1 MWNFLSASFSP
12 SLVQLAMSRIFRNKP
27 SSAQASKAHLVYFW
41 YFFLPLYCCFQESF
55 CHIYLHLSIYSM
67 HACTIVIH
75 FVYYCSVH
83 YIALNLPYELNL
95 YIRRRIANMWCIN
108 VAVALRLFVSGIQ
121 SSQFTSCC
129 HFSRASIYLKNTS
142 FVITLCAAA
151 LTQQGKWSSKTR
163 RDSPF
168 PLRIL
173 F

>member
-1 MWNFLSASFSP
+1 MHRLRRLTLFISDTSSSLSI
-12 SLVQLAMSRIFRNKP
+12 VVSRKV
-27 SSAQASKAHLVYFW
+27 SATSIY
-41 YFFLPLYCCFQESF
+41 
-55 CHIYLHLSIYSM
+55 IYLSTVCMLVLLLFILS
-67 HACTIVIH
+67 TIVQCIN
-75 FVYYCSVH
+75 
-83 YIALNLPYELNL
+83 IALNLPYELNL
-95 YIRRRIANMWCIN
+95 YIRKRIANMWCIN

>member
-1 MWNFLSASFSP
+1 MHRLRRLTSFISDTSSSLSIVVSRKASATS
-12 SLVQLAMSRIFRNKP
+12 I
-27 SSAQASKAHLVYFW
+27 Y
-41 YFFLPLYCCFQESF
+41 
-55 CHIYLHLSIYSM
+55 IYLSTVCMLVLLLFILS
-67 HACTIVIH
+67 TIVQCIN
-75 FVYYCSVH
+75 
-83 YIALNLPYELNL
+83 IALNLPYELNL